1 MAAEEKNPFMTAA
14 PSEGGEYS
22 LLEDGAYD
30 SVCVGVTC
38 RNFKKYQS
46 EDLESKFQFIFQ
58 IKDGDQLHYLRT
70 LPYRNV
76 INDRSNLFTFLN
88 TWTGVTLEKLAEAT
102 DLSKLI
108 GFKAQIVVGTA
119 EREGKKFNEIKNVL
133 KIKKNSTVAFV
144 PDTEAPAYLKNN
156 LLAERWIDGL
166 GFAAAKEQSVKTDAQ
181 ATADSGDGT
190 DDDKFSDLPF

>member
-14 PSEGGEYS
+14 PSEGGEFS
-22 LLEDGAYD
+22 LLEDGAYEA
-30 SVCVGVTC
+30 VCVGVTC
-38 RNFKKYQS
+38 R
-46 EDLESKFQFIFQ
+46 
-58 IKDGDQLHYLRT
+58 KDGDQLHYLRT

-88 TWTGVTLEKLAEAT
+88 SWTGVTLEKLAEAT
-102 DLSKLI
+102 DLSKLV
-108 GFKAQIVVGTA
+108 GFPAQLVVGSA

-133 KIKKNSTVAFV
+133 KVKKNSKVKFV

-166 GFAAAKEQSVKTDAQ
+166 GFAAAKEQSVKTDAP

>member
-102 DLSKLI
+102 
-108 GFKAQIVVGTA
+108 
-119 EREGKKFNEIKNVL
+119 KFNEIKNVL

>member
-1 MAAEEKNPFMTAA
+1 MAEEKNPFMTAA
-14 PSEGGEYS
+14 PSEGGEFT

-30 SVCVGVTC
+30 AICVGVTS

-58 IKDGDQLHYLRT
+58 ISDGDQLHYLRT

-88 TWTGVTLEKLAEAT
+88 SWTGVTLEKLAEAT
-102 DLSKLI
+102 DLSKLV
-108 GFKAQIVVGTA
+108 GCKAQIVVGTA
-119 EREGKKFNEIKNVL
+119 DREGKKYNDIKNVL
-133 KIKKNSTVAFV
+133 KAKKNSTVKFV
-144 PDTEAPAYLKNN
+144 PDTEAPAYLKTN

-166 GFAAAKEQSVKTDAQ
+166 GFAAQKDSVKTDSDVSVESD
-181 ATADSGDGT
+181 TE
-190 DDDKFSDLPF
+190 DDDFAKLPF

>member
-133 KIKKNSTVAFV
+133 KVKKNSTVAFV

-166 GFAAAKEQSVKTDAQ
+166 GFAAAKESAKADAN
-181 ATADSGDGT
+181 ATTDSGD
-190 DDDKFSDLPF
+190 DSDDKFSDLPF